1 MTLPWNRGDEEGGT
15 PAWVELVPLSGHFT
29 SGRSTTDR
37 SRSNDPVLVAPH
49 RDPGEEAVNHDMPPE
64 FERARASGGGREE
77 SEDVPA
83 GAVEDGPVGH
93 PDPASRGDATRPD
106 AAASDESRP
115 HAVASPEAGDG
126 TPGTAD
132 PSGASTVTA
141 PDGER
146 GPDDQATPGSDD
158 ASRDGEDAPGD
169 SRDSKDV
176 ATADK

>member
-1 MTLPWNRGDEEGGT
+1 MTLPWNRGDEEGSS

-37 SRSNDPVLVAPH
+37 SESNDPVLVAPH

-64 FERARASGGGREE
+64 FERARASGDGREE

-83 GAVEDGPVGH
+83 EAVDDGPAGH
-93 PDPASRGDATRPD
+93 PDPESPGDATRPD
-106 AAASDESRP
+106 AADSDESRP

-126 TPGTAD
+126 TPVTAD
-132 PSGASTVTA
+132 PLGTSPVAA
-141 PDGER
+141 PDGEH
-146 GPDDQATPGSDD
+146 GPDDEASPGSDD
-158 ASRDGEDAPGD
+158 ASSDGDVAPGD

-176 ATADK
+176 VTADK